1 MDACCS
7 MCAPGPTAPFLKKL
21 KEFFWELAIGWL
33 VNGEAI
39 YGTRPW
45 KIYGEGPTK
54 LSGRY
59 FGEKENQ
66 AFTAQDIRFTTRDG
80 ALYAICL
87 DWPAQDLKIKS
98 LSSDLDSSS
107 GKVSEIRLL
116 GVDERLE
123 WTQAEDYLTV
133 RVPSKKPCD

>member
-1 MDACCS
+1 M
-7 MCAPGPTAPFLKKL
+7 K
-21 KEFFWELAIGWL
+21 
-33 VNGEAI
+33 GEAI

-54 LSGRY
+54 LSGGS
-59 FGEKENQ
+59 FGEKESQ
-66 AFTAQDIRFTTRDG
+66 AFTAQDVCFTTRDG

-87 DWPAQDLKIKS
+87 DWPGQELKIKS
-98 LSSDLDSSS
+98 MSSKSDFSV
-107 GKVSEIRLL
+107 GKGSDVRLL

-133 RVPSKKPCD
+133 RMPSKKPCDYAYAFKIILKT